1 MAQESED
8 EDAIQKISA
17 IIQREQQRN
26 FWRCL
31 NYCTGKKKTQ
41 SATTIQAEE
50 TGAAIVEHT
59 TRKPVE
65 QTIFSKIHNKRYT
78 MAGAAPICN
87 GKLYEELG
95 YTANTTA
102 AWVILDGS
110 CRT

>member
-1 MAQESED
+1 MAQESKDKE
-8 EDAIQKISA
+8 AIQKISA
-17 IIQREQQRN
+17 IIQREQQWN

-41 SATTIQAEE
+41 SAATIQAEE
-50 TGAAIVEHT
+50 SGGGIVEHT
-59 TRKPVE
+59 TQEPVK

-95 YTANTTA
+95 YTTNTTA